1 MSDVKV
7 CAVALERA
15 AKDIGTEPIV
25 REAVLRLCLRVG
37 TLCCEPCVNHR
48 TTYLVPLE
56 KRNPGQVEPSS
67 GRRS

>member
-25 REAVLRLCLRVG
+25 REAVLRLLPPGGHIMLR
-37 TLCCEPCVNHR
+37 TLRKSSYDIPR
-48 TTYLVPLE
+48 A
-56 KRNPGQVEPSS
+56 PGKTKP
-67 GRRS
+67 GAG